1 MHLGQNT
8 DLAFS
13 RFRLLFNSLP
23 DSSRFHLNLK
33 IRRGWLNLYNLFH
46 IFADNIQSA
55 DLSKN
60 VWNLC
65 FFFLSIYWR
74 SLKCLCNVISGWMIL
89 FSLKSKVITQ
99 PRVTL
104 KSQKKIFKSNWN
116 SKLLTKCC
124 FVEIYRRNIINSCL
138 FVHNNNIYKVVE
150 IKSQGNDL

>member
-1 MHLGQNT
+1 MFEIVVRGY
-8 DLAFS
+8 
-13 RFRLLFNSLP
+13 LP
-23 DSSRFHLNLK
+23 LPQCCGKLIICTWVK
-33 IRRGWLNLYNLFH
+33 IRISPFQDSAFYSILYQRVRDFIWTWKSGEDLLNLYNLFH

-65 FFFLSIYWR
+65 FFFLSIYWI

-116 SKLLTKCC
+116 SKLVTYWCNK
-124 FVEIYRRNIINSCL
+124 I
-138 FVHNNNIYKVVE
+138 
-150 IKSQGNDL
+150 